1 MRVKESET
9 HMPSRP
15 NDDCLHL
22 ALTAE
27 MASRINGKAME
38 YGLPRLQL
46 VRMILQQWL
55 NANPLP
61 PKVDSIDIAKELRA
75 GL

>member
-1 MRVKESET
+1 
-9 HMPSRP
+9 
-15 NDDCLHL
+15 
-22 ALTAE
+22 LTAE